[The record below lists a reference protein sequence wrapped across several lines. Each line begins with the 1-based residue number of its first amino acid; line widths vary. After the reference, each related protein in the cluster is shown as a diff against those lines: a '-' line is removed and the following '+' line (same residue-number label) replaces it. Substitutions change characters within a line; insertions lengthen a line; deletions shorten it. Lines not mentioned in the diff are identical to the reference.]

1 MYERRFDMLYRVARD
16 RTSRDESFAL
26 DCVQDAM
33 LRVANS
39 LPHIDRLVSLDAWL
53 RRAVLTT
60 ALDRL
65 RSERSRTRREGT
77 IAQSRSEATL
87 GDAEGDALLRAIQA
101 ELDVISS
108 DDRTLLSLRFR
119 RGLTLAQLAEHL
131 GLAPSAVDSRIRRLL
146 ARLRLSRAHSGST
159 EESR

>member
-1 MYERRFDMLYRVARD
+1 LYEHRFDMLYRVARE
-16 RTSRDESFAL
+16 RTARDESFAI

-39 LPHIDRLVSLDAWL
+39 LPQIDRLLSLDAWL

-65 RSERSRTRREGT
+65 RSERSRARHEET
-77 IAQSRSEATL
+77 IAQSRSEATPV
-87 GDAEGDALLRAIQA
+87 DADGDALLRAIQV
-101 ELDVISS
+101 ELEVIPS

-119 RGLTLAQLAEHL
+119 RGLSLAQLAQHL
-131 GLAPSAVDSRIRRLL
+131 GLAPSAVDSRMRWLL
-146 ARLRLSRAHSGST
+146 ARLRLRRAHSGST